1 MGQTY
6 SITIVLKN
14 GGEVRFTHY
23 AYSIDRAFLVARSQH
38 PNWAALSVSIK
49 REDML

>member
-6 SITIVLKN
+6 QIHIVLKN

-23 AYSIDRAFLVARSQH
+23 AYSIDRAFLVARAKH
-38 PNWAALSVSIK
+38 PNWAALSVSIN
-49 REDML
+49 REDVL